1 MNRLN
6 LGALPFLTNFLQK
19 IGWRSLMN
27 KIRLGVSRR
36 MCQATREA
44 GKKLLLIFT
53 LVFKLV

>member
-1 MNRLN
+1 
-6 LGALPFLTNFLQK
+6 
-19 IGWRSLMN
+19 MN
-27 KIRLGVSRR
+27 KIRLGVSRT